1 MEITWELIT
10 FMIGITIS
18 ISTIISK
25 LFMRYMESQMNNLT
39 ATIEERKDDC
49 SQLSER
55 IKEVENYHIETRVSL
70 ASISKDIEYIKSENN
85 KMAINIEKIL
95 NNNCKK

>member
-1 MEITWELIT
+1 MGIVGTAIT
-10 FMIGITIS
+10 

-25 LFMRYMESQMNNLT
+25 LFMRYLESQMEKIT
-39 ATIEERKDDC
+39 KTIDERKNDYVGLEERVK
-49 SQLSER
+49 S
-55 IKEVENYHIETRVSL
+55 VENYHIETRVAL
-70 ASISKDIEYIKSENN
+70 AKIGKDIEYIKQENN